1 MYPVISV
8 MKMNLE
14 CLWSFIR
21 FLTTGALED
30 LIGRK
35 KCITHLIVI
44 WLETFMTRT
53 PTREIMFTEVRNI
66 SNMTVSKVPYKIDSQ
81 YLQKLDYI
89 LLLIRNVQ
97 PPSINFMTFSIRIS
111 MLMLFQYC
119 LTEKTI
125 IIII

>member
-1 MYPVISV
+1 
-8 MKMNLE
+8 MKMRLK
-14 CLWSFIR
+14 CLWRKIR

-30 LIGRK
+30 LIARK

-66 SNMTVSKVPYKIDSQ
+66 SNMTVSKVPYRIDTQ

-97 PPSINFMTFSIRIS
+97 PPSINFMTFLYGS
-111 MLMLFQYC
+111 LFSC
-119 LTEKTI
+119 CSNIDVRSKPSSSSFNDS
-125 IIII
+125 